1 MKTKLLYS
9 PLILLA
15 LLVLFAACGAKKNL
29 VKTTTST
36 TVATKTTTG
45 NAPNPELQ
53 KLGFLQKVADN
64 AVYANNIVGDM
75 KFNLKVDGRDITAPG
90 SLHMRKNQVIRIQL
104 FIPLLGSEVGRLEFT
119 PDYVLVIDRVHKEYI
134 KADYN
139 QLDFLKDNG
148 LTFYSLQSLFWNQ
161 LFMPGTDRLNE
172 TSLRKFEANL
182 QPTTATTPISL
193 KQGNLNFV
201 WNADTKSGLIGQTT
215 VGYHSAQHGNSTLT
229 WLYENFM
236 NVGVKRFPAKQT
248 FTFSTTATRQKRTVQ
263 VTIDM
268 DEVTTKDGWETN
280 STVSSKYKKIETK
293 DILAKIMSF

>member
-9 PLILLA
+9 PLILPA
-15 LLVLFAACGAKKNL
+15 LLLLFAACGAKKNL
-29 VKTTTST
+29 VKTTTSM

-119 PDYVLVIDRVHKEYI
+119 PDYVLVIDRFHKEYI

-172 TSLRKFEANL
+172 TSLRKFEVNL

>member
-9 PLILLA
+9 RLILPV

-119 PDYVLVIDRVHKEYI
+119 PDYVLVIDRFHKEYI

-161 LFMPGTDRLNE
+161 LFLPGTDRLNE

-236 NVGVKRFPAKQT
+236 NVGVKRFPTKQT

-268 DEVTTKDGWETN
+268 EEVTTKDGWETN